1 MRAILTQQS
10 KICEIDHEVFT
21 NDFYYA
27 AIFVLEGIDE
37 AFLDIMRSRALLF
50 CAETNESAIGNLAVE
65 ARGVLRLI
73 DRESKTLTI
82 EQEPIARLSWPS
94 MTMEYAFGGNRL
106 IRGIKEGDEVEFSFV
121 QSGRVNTL
129 NAIKRV
135 K

>member
-1 MRAILTQQS
+1 MRLFSFWSGLMKRFCIL
-10 KICEIDHEVFT
+10 CV
-21 NDFYYA
+21 A
-27 AIFVLEGIDE
+27 ALCCF
-37 AFLDIMRSRALLF
+37 A
-50 CAETNESAIGNLAVE
+50 AETNNSAIETIAVE
-65 ARGVLRLI
+65 ARGVLRSI

-94 MTMEYAFGGNRL
+94 MTMEYAFGGVKL

-129 NAIKRV
+129 NAIKRA